1 MMKSIKVTILGRQYP
16 LKVNEEDVD
25 LMHEIAAYVD
35 ERFRTFKKELIN
47 QNDTTIMV
55 LACLSI
61 AEDYYL
67 AKNTNNNGK
76 HSGKVLSDFNS
87 SLAELLAEIK
97 SLNHDISNRD

>member
-1 MMKSIKVTILGRQYP
+1 MKSIKVSILGRQYP
-16 LKVNEEDVD
+16 LKVNEEDVV
-25 LMHEIAAYVD
+25 LMHEIAEYVD

-67 AKNTNNNGK
+67 AKNQNNNNPQ
-76 HSGKVLSDFNS
+76 SGRDLSEINS
-87 SLAELLAEIK
+87 SLSELLSEIK
-97 SLNHDISNRD
+97 SINHDITHRD